1 MTDLKAILEE
11 TRAFLEPR
19 IGTGRVAD
27 YIPALARVDPRKFG
41 IAVVDLEGRVTAV
54 GDAHDR
60 FSIQS
65 VSKVFTLTLALNKRG
80 GDLWQRVGREPSG
93 SPFNS
98 IVQLERERGI
108 PRNPFINAGALA
120 VSDVVLGSRRAA
132 AAVEEITGF
141 IRELS
146 QDASIEVDGEVALSE
161 RETGFRN
168 ASLANF
174 MKGFGN
180 LENPVEEV
188 LEVYFR
194 QCAIA
199 MNCAQLA
206 RAALFLAAGGRD
218 PVTGQQIVS
227 EERARRINAIMLTCG
242 HYDASGDFA
251 FRVGLPGK
259 SGVGGGIL
267 AVVPNRCAIVVW
279 SPGLNAN
286 GNSLVGTLALERL
299 AAKAGWS
306 VFLRG

>member
-1 MTDLKAILEE
+1 MDLRAILEE
-11 TRAFLEPR
+11 TQAFLEPQ

-41 IAVVDLEGRVTAV
+41 IAVVDLEGKVTAV
-54 GDAHDR
+54 GDASDR

-98 IVQLERERGI
+98 IVQLEQERGI

-120 VSDVVLGSRRAA
+120 VSDVVLGTRSAA
-132 AAVEEITGF
+132 AAIEEITAF
-141 IRELS
+141 IRRTS
-146 QDASIEVDGEVALSE
+146 QDDSVAVDPEVAASE

-174 MKGFGN
+174 MKGFSN
-180 LENPVEEV
+180 LENPVEAV

-199 MNCAQLA
+199 MNCVQLA
-206 RAALFLAAGGRD
+206 RCALFLANGGED
-218 PVTGQQIVS
+218 PVTGREIVS
-227 EERARRINAIMLTCG
+227 AERARRINALMLTCG

-267 AVVPNRCAIVVW
+267 AVVPNRCAVAVW

-286 GNSLVGTLALERL
+286 GNSLVGTLALEQL

>member
-1 MTDLKAILEE
+1 MARLTAILEE
-11 TRAFLEPR
+11 TRAFIEPQ

-27 YIPALARVDPRKFG
+27 YIPALARVDPHKFG
-41 IAVVDLEGRVTAV
+41 IAVVDLQGKVTTL
-54 GDAHDR
+54 GDAYDP

-65 VSKVFTLTLALNKRG
+65 ISKVFTLTLALGKRG
-80 GDLWQRVGREPSG
+80 DDLWKRVGREPSG

-98 IVQLERERGI
+98 IVQLEQERGI
-108 PRNPFINAGALA
+108 PRNPFINAGAIA
-120 VSDVVLGSRRAA
+120 VSDVVLSGRNSDS
-132 AAVEEITGF
+132 AVEEITAF
-141 IRELS
+141 IRQTA
-146 QDASIEVDGEVALSE
+146 QDASIAVDQEVAVSE
-161 RETGFRN
+161 RQTGFRN

-188 LEVYFR
+188 LNVYFH

-199 MNCAQLA
+199 MNCVQLA
-206 RAALFLAAGGRD
+206 RSALFLAAGGKD
-218 PVTGQQIVS
+218 PVTGQEIVS
-227 EERARRINAIMLTCG
+227 GERVRRINALMLTCG

-267 AVVPNRCAIVVW
+267 AVVPNRCAIAAW

-286 GNSLVGTLALERL
+286 GNSLVGTLALEHL

-306 VFLRG
+306 VFL

>member
-1 MTDLKAILEE
+1 MAHLKTILEE
-11 TRAFLEPR
+11 TRALIEPR

-27 YIPALARVDPRKFG
+27 YIPALARVDPHKFG
-41 IAVVDLEGRVTAV
+41 IAVVDLQGKVTTL
-54 GDAHDR
+54 GDAYDP

-65 VSKVFTLTLALNKRG
+65 ISKVFTLTLALGKRG
-80 GDLWQRVGREPSG
+80 DNLWKRVGREPSG

-98 IVQLERERGI
+98 IVQLEQERGI
-108 PRNPFINAGALA
+108 PRNPFINAGAIA
-120 VSDVVLGSRRAA
+120 VSDVLLGGRNSDS
-132 AAVEEITGF
+132 AVEEITAF
-141 IRELS
+141 IRQAA
-146 QDASIEVDGEVALSE
+146 QDASVEVDQEVAVSE
-161 RETGFRN
+161 RQTGYRN

-188 LEVYFR
+188 LNVYFH

-199 MNCAQLA
+199 MNCVQLA
-206 RAALFLAAGGRD
+206 RSALFLAAGGKD
-218 PVTGQQIVS
+218 PVTGQEIVS
-227 EERARRINAIMLTCG
+227 AERARRINALMLTCG

-267 AVVPNRCAIVVW
+267 AVVPNRCTIGVW

-286 GNSLVGTLALERL
+286 GNSLVGTLALEHL

-306 VFLRG
+306 VFL